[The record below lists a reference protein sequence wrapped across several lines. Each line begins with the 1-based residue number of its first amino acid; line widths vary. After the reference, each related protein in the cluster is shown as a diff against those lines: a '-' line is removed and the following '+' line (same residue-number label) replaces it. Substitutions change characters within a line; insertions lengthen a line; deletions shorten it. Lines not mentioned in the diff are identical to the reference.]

1 MTNLKDF
8 FEIDTNDVPVK
19 KPINRNAYTL
29 EDLKY
34 KLKWIK
40 AGQELGGEVTMD
52 EMCNFCITLPGKVRT
67 DKSVICLSHTD
78 SVDNGGQFDGPL
90 GVYAAFKTAE
100 DIVKSGKQN
109 AINYKMVICA
119 CEESTRFEGIACLGS
134 KFLRGDNLDFDAIIS
149 REGTSLRECIAY
161 FKEELLKA
169 IEKERFKTN

>member
-1 MTNLKDF
+1 MVKLTDF

-29 EDLKY
+29 EDVKY
-34 KLKWIK
+34 KLKWLK
-40 AGQELGGEVTMD
+40 VMQELGEVTID
-52 EMCNFCITLPGKVRT
+52 EIGNLCLTVPGKIRT

-100 DIVKSGKQN
+100 DIIKSGKQN
-109 AINYKMVICA
+109 AINYKVVICA
-119 CEESTRFEGIACLGS
+119 CEESTRFEGKACLGS
-134 KFLRGDNLDFDAIIS
+134 KYLRGDNLDFDNLIS

-161 FKEELLKA
+161 FKAELLKA
-169 IEKERFKTN
+169 IEEERFKVN